1 MQRRSRTARLVLV
14 ACLAAVFAGGV
25 ATPASALTGSKVTLD
40 QETGGQP
47 TRFTFVA
54 MTDTDATISSMDIA
68 FPAGFDL
75 STVKFDV
82 VTLEGLKR
90 VTNNPTGTPKGETL
104 SVRFDPVIPPNSSL
118 RIQIRNVETLIKGDT
133 YPLKIAY
140 SAETTGT
147 GGPTT
152 VERTDD
158 TVRFLYRTPATSEII
173 SRWMDRQPAIKS
185 WNDVKALG
193 MFFKPQLIV
202 TSIPLLFTGWL
213 LAVGLVVLA
222 FPIAIAGGL
231 GIAFMRMSKIPPIR
245 WIAGAYI
252 NVIRGTPLFLQIFV
266 AFIGLRIA
274 GLRASDYVTA
284 VLVLA
289 INSSAY
295 LAEIFRAGIQS
306 ISKGQFEAASSLGMT
321 YRQSMQYVIIPQTV
335 KRVLPTM
342 TSEFILL
349 FKDTALFS
357 AIGVFELMMYA
368 NNYVARVANLTPY
381 VVSAAYYLILTIPLI
396 NIVGRLETKLA
407 QSEHGQAPP
416 EKKNRRGLFSSLT
429 RTSDPQPPGPGIAS
443 AGPESDYQNS
453 VAVSETR
460 WRP

>member
-1 MQRRSRTARLVLV
+1 MDRSSRTARFALV
-14 ACLAAVFAGGV
+14 AALAATLLFAWAAPALALSK
-25 ATPASALTGSKVTLD
+25 ATVTVD

-47 TRFTFVA
+47 TRFTVVTT
-54 MTDTDATISSMDIA
+54 TDDDASISSMDLM
-68 FPAGFDL
+68 FPEGFDL
-75 STVKFDV
+75 TGYRFDV

-90 VTNNPTGTPKGETL
+90 VPNKPTGTIKGETL
-104 SVRFDPVIPPNSSL
+104 SIAFDPAIAAGANL
-118 RIQIRNVETLIKGDT
+118 RIQIYNVDTPIKGRVYT
-133 YPLKIAY
+133 LKVAY
-140 SAETTGT
+140 SAVTSGT
-147 GGPTT
+147 AGPTT
-152 VERTDD
+152 VQRTDD
-158 TVRFLYRTPATSEII
+158 SMRFSYTTPPTQEVI
-173 SRWMDRQPAIKS
+173 SRWLDQIPVVRS

-202 TSIPLLFTGWL
+202 TSIPLLFTGWVL
-213 LAVGLVVLA
+213 AIALVLFAFPLAIIVGLAV
-222 FPIAIAGGL
+222 
-231 GIAFMRMSKIPPIR
+231 AFMKMAKIAPPR
-245 WIAGAYI
+245 WIAATYI

-274 GLRASDYVTA
+274 GLRASDNVTA
-284 VLVLA
+284 VMVLA

-321 YRQSMQYVIIPQTV
+321 YWQSMQYVIIPQTV

-357 AIGVFELMMYA
+357 AIGIFELMMYA

-381 VVSAAYYLILTIPLI
+381 VVSAGYYLILTIPLI

-407 QSEHGQAPP
+407 ISEHGQAPP
-416 EKKNRRGLFSSLT
+416 DAKPPRSGLFFRS
-429 RTSDPQPPGPGIAS
+429 RAKAVDARPVGVPGITDNTD
-443 AGPESDYQNS
+443 G
-453 VAVSETR
+453 R
-460 WRP
+460 

>member
-1 MQRRSRTARLVLV
+1 MDRRSRTMRFVLIAMV
-14 ACLAAVFAGGV
+14 AAALLLA
-25 ATPASALTGSKVTLD
+25 PAAPALALTNPTVTVD

-47 TRFTFVA
+47 TRFTVVTITDKDASISA
-54 MTDTDATISSMDIA
+54 MDVI

-75 STVKFDV
+75 SQKTFDV
-82 VTLEGLKR
+82 VTLEGLARIPNK
-90 VTNNPTGTPKGETL
+90 PTATVNGETL
-104 SVRFDPVIPPNSSL
+104 SIKFDPVIAPASTL
-118 RIQIRNVETLIKGDT
+118 RIQIYSVETPIAGGTHTIK
-133 YPLKIAY
+133 LAY
-140 SAETTGT
+140 TGETTGT
-147 GGPTT
+147 AGSTT
-152 VERTDD
+152 VHRVDD
-158 TVRFLYRTPATSEII
+158 SMHFSNSTPPTQEVI
-173 SRWMDRQPAIKS
+173 SRWLDKQQIVAS
-185 WNDVKALG
+185 WNGVKALG

-213 LAVGLVVLA
+213 LAIGLVVFA
-222 FPIAIAGGL
+222 FPMAIAGGL
-231 GIAFMRMSKIPPIR
+231 GIAFMKMSKIHPLR
-245 WIAGAYI
+245 WIAASYI

-321 YRQSMQYVIIPQTV
+321 YWQSMQFVIIPQTV

-349 FKDTALFS
+349 FKDTALLS

-381 VVSAAYYLILTIPLI
+381 VVSAAYYLIITIPLI
-396 NIVGRLETKLA
+396 NLVGRLEAKLA
-407 QSEHGQAPP
+407 LSEHGQAPP
-416 EKKNRRGLFSSLT
+416 GTKSPRRGLFFRALAVSN
-429 RTSDPQPPGPGIAS
+429 DPYRAM
-443 AGPESDYQNS
+443 APESIHDDNDT
-453 VAVSETR
+453 AGR
-460 WRP
+460 

>member
-1 MQRRSRTARLVLV
+1 MDRCSRTARLVLI
-14 ACLAAVFAGGV
+14 ALTAVLLSFVWTA
-25 ATPASALTGSKVTLD
+25 PALALTGSTVTVD
-40 QETGGQP
+40 EETGGQP
-47 TRFTFVA
+47 TRFTVV
-54 MTDTDATISSMDIA
+54 TKTDADASITSMDII
-68 FPAGFDL
+68 FPKGFDL
-75 STVKFDV
+75 AAYDFDV

-90 VTNNPTGTPKGETL
+90 ITNRPTASVNGETL
-104 SVRFDPVIPPNSSL
+104 SVKFDPVIAPDSTL
-118 RIQIRNVETLIKGDT
+118 RIQIRDVDTPIKGGT
-133 YPLKIAY
+133 YALKLAY
-140 SAETTGT
+140 TAETTGT
-147 GGPTT
+147 GVPTT
-152 VERTDD
+152 VQRTSDPMD
-158 TVRFLYRTPATSEII
+158 FSYTTPPMQEVI
-173 SRWMDRQPAIKS
+173 SRWLDKIPAVKS

-213 LAVGLVVLA
+213 LAIALVLSA
-222 FPIAIAGGL
+222 FPLAIAGGL
-231 GIAFMRMSKIPPIR
+231 GIAFMKMSKIAPLR
-245 WIAGAYI
+245 WIAATYI

-274 GLRASDYVTA
+274 GLRTSDYVTA

-306 ISKGQFEAASSLGMT
+306 INKGQFEAANSLGMT
-321 YRQSMQYVIIPQTV
+321 YWQSMQFVIIPQTV

-349 FKDTALFS
+349 FKDTALLS
-357 AIGVFELMMYA
+357 AIGIFELMMYA

-381 VVSAAYYLILTIPLI
+381 VVSAAYYLVVTIPLI
-396 NIVGRLETKLA
+396 NLVGRLETKLA
-407 QSEHGQAPP
+407 ISEHGQAPTDT
-416 EKKNRRGLFSSLT
+416 KKKRRGGLFG
-429 RTSDPQPPGPGIAS
+429 RWAPAS
-443 AGPESDYQNS
+443 AGPESEYQAS